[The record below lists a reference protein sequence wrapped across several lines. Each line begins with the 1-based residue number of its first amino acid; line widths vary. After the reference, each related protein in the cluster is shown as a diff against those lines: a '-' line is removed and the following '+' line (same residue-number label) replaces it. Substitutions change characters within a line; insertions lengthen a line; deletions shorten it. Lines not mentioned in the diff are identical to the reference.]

1 MPFPALV
8 AFTMAVAAIAWAFA
22 RVTNLYAVAAIV
34 GGGVVLWLHGII
46 YFDYTSDDAYISYRY
61 ARNFADG
68 LGLVWNRGEWVEG
81 YTNFL
86 WVVSLAGFAKIGA
99 DIPDAARWLGFACSL
114 GAVAGAYFL
123 SRELLRGDA
132 GQIAGIGAALIL
144 AASGPFAA
152 WSGAGLE
159 NGMFALLIIVAVLLH
174 IRELEYGWPPASGA
188 IWALAAM
195 TRPEGVLLFGVSV
208 AFKILEA
215 GTRVWAQRRR
225 SYARQSMVR
234 EAGRFAL
241 WLGGF
246 AILYVPY
253 FAWRYAAY
261 DWFFPNTYYAK
272 VGSGIDQYERGV
284 QYLQAFAQQYAAWL
298 VLLLPVAGTLTS
310 IRRMASL
317 YTFVLLIVWFAYVV
331 YVGGDSLVR
340 LRFFSSISPLFYGA
354 VAAAAAALIVEAHF
368 ERRPPRWFAEVAVGV
383 AFAGLLAF
391 TLHPSSRDTSLTGER
406 EAMRDRI
413 TIGRWL
419 RDNVPDESL
428 IAVVAAGAIPF
439 ESRLETIDMLGLN
452 DEHIAHRDLEVGLL
466 PAGHEKYDSEYVLD
480 RQPDIIILADF
491 LTDYPFD
498 EGAYATLSGTLIP
511 ARADLLSRPRLW
523 AEYEA
528 RSVEIEEGR
537 WFNMLV
543 RRQPVAVRASEA
555 NLSRPR

>member
-1 MPFPALV
+1 G
-8 AFTMAVAAIAWAFA
+8 
-22 RVTNLYAVAAIV
+22 R
-34 GGGVVLWLHGII
+34 
-46 YFDYTSDDAYISYRY
+46 
-61 ARNFADG
+61 
-68 LGLVWNRGEWVEG
+68 
-81 YTNFL
+81 
-86 WVVSLAGFAKIGA
+86 
-99 DIPDAARWLGFACSL
+99 
-114 GAVAGAYFL
+114 
-123 SRELLRGDA
+123 
-132 GQIAGIGAALIL
+132 IAGIGAALIL

-174 IRELEYGWPPASGA
+174 IRELEHGWPPASGA
-188 IWALAAM
+188 VWALAAM

-208 AFKILEA
+208 LFKILEA
-215 GTRVWAQRRR
+215 STRVYALRRR
-225 SYARQSMVR
+225 SYVRGAVLR

-241 WLGGF
+241 WLAGF
-246 AILYVPY
+246 AVLYLPY

-272 VGSGIDQYERGV
+272 VGSGVDQYERGI

-298 VLLLPVAGTLTS
+298 VLLLPLAGTLTS
-310 IRRMASL
+310 IRRMAAL
-317 YTFVLLIVWFAYVV
+317 YSFVLLLAWFAYVV

-354 VAAAAAALIVEAHF
+354 VAAAPIARIVEAHF
-368 ERRPPRWFAEVAVGV
+368 ERRPPRWFAEVAVAV

-391 TLHPSSRDTSLTGER
+391 TLHPSSRDTALTGER
-406 EAMRDRI
+406 DAMRDRI
-413 TIGRWL
+413 EIGRWL
-419 RDNVPDESL
+419 RDNVPDETL
-428 IAVVAAGAIPF
+428 IAVVAAGAIPY
-439 ESRLETIDMLGLN
+439 ESGLETIDMLGLN
-452 DEHIAHRDLEVGLL
+452 DEHIAHRDIEVGLL

-480 RQPDIIILADF
+480 RRPDIIILADS

-498 EGAYATLSGTLIP
+498 EGAYSALGGTLIA

-543 RRQPVAVRASEA
+543 RRQPVAVQASVA
-555 NLSRPR
+555 SPPRSP